1 MVEVCRR
8 NEGPFGSWCRAR
20 IISVDGQ
27 RYKVQYENILDI
39 DRKFIVEEVY
49 SEATRPVPPSM
60 KGLCN
65 WVAGDTIEV
74 YDHHSWKIGKIV
86 KVLPSNFFIVKLL
99 ESRRE
104 RTCHQSNLRPRLS
117 WQDGKWLRAQQA
129 ARNHYVRLD
138 ASQERVSFA
147 AFSQESHAGL
157 QLQDL
162 NVEVGAGNRKNGL
175 TKTDSYLCKPSTSHV
190 SLKATKRKP
199 GIQMQ
204 SAYKE
209 DFFNMEAAPQK
220 RRAIQKSRNHEAVG
234 ESSRPLLEKVDTF
247 PFPRK
252 HVGEERVCMSSFEDR
267 LNRSIEEAESSHC
280 SVASSSSSYMSNDIL
295 CSNQK
300 HSTRPVVYSS
310 FDDAMSSCECPNR
323 RQDKSLTE
331 EKGAA
336 KVHKLELRAYRSA
349 MRALYASGHITWEQ
363 ETLLTNL
370 RLSLHISNDEH
381 LFELRCLR
389 AAQTV

>member
-8 NEGPFGSWCRAR
+8 DEGPFGSWCRAR
-20 IISVDGQ
+20 IISADGQ
-27 RYKVQYENILDI
+27 RYKVQYENLLDV
-39 DRKFIVEEVY
+39 DRKSVVEEVY
-49 SEATRPVPPSM
+49 SEVMRPAPPSV
-60 KGLCN
+60 KGLGK

-99 ESRRE
+99 ESLRE

-129 ARNHYVRLD
+129 SRNHCVRLET
-138 ASQERVSFA
+138 AQERVSFA

-162 NVEVGAGNRKNGL
+162 NVEMGAGNRKNGQTETDFYLHKPL
-175 TKTDSYLCKPSTSHV
+175 T

-209 DFFNMEAAPQK
+209 ECFNVEAAPQK

-234 ESSRPLLEKVDTF
+234 ESSHPVLEKVDTF

-252 HVGEERVCMSSFEDR
+252 HVGEECVCMSSFEDR

-300 HSTRPVVYSS
+300 RSTRPVVYSS